1 MKRDIMDM
9 LLDSDNDSDT
19 ELARARPRTSQ
30 PTTPQASASQ
40 QPAVESDVVLPV
52 TAVEATG
59 AQSSSQA
66 AASHQVEAA
75 SAPVPRGELPALA
88 ASMGMRPDEAEAFL
102 GNIGVAVELPPVLHQ
117 EPFRI
122 VPQRDWRFLPKNRM
136 EAILAEGRRIVGNR
150 NDVRWDR
157 FMCDTQSPQ
166 ELVRQL
172 ENRVES
178 VAQEWSFNYIGVT
191 ENILWRWEQCTDQR
205 PGMVAHRDNGQ
216 THMYV
221 LSANFGKGICALE
234 KHLIDYLQAKPAE
247 VRKVNMN
254 GWTYRTGKILE
265 ARIYFLYMVVH

>member
-136 EAILAEGRRIVGNR
+136 EAILADGRRIVGLPADR
-150 NDVRWDR
+150 ADVILYGSAIYEAVMMRCG
-157 FMCDTQSPQ
+157 FH
-166 ELVRQL
+166 ELRPTLRGVR
-172 ENRVES
+172 
-178 VAQEWSFNYIGVT
+178 YG
-191 ENILWRWEQCTDQR
+191 
-205 PGMVAHRDNGQ
+205 
-216 THMYV
+216 
-221 LSANFGKGICALE
+221 AL
-234 KHLIDYLQAKPAE
+234 L
-247 VRKVNMN
+247 
-254 GWTYRTGKILE
+254 G
-265 ARIYFLYMVVH
+265 